1 MYDSTKDTLEHI
13 EHVRDMIDEVMLILR
28 HRSAVHDESKLEEP
42 EKKIFDRM
50 TPRLAGSTYGS
61 EEYKAMLAEMK
72 PALDHHYE
80 RNRHHPEHYENGIDG
95 MTLIDVLEMLL
106 DWKAATLRHG
116 DGSIYNSLKI
126 NRERFGISD
135 QLNNILLNTV
145 CELWGG

>member
-95 MTLIDVLEMLL
+95 MTLIDVLEMLR